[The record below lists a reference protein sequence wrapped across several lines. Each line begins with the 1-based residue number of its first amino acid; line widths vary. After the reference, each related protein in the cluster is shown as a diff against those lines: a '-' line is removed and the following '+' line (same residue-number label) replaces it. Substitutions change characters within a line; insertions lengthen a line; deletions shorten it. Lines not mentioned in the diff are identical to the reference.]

1 MQVSYQW
8 LQKYVSVPWSP
19 EALAERMT
27 LSGIE
32 VEGVAERGRRLS
44 GVFTGKITA
53 LSPHPNA
60 DKLQVCQLEMGQ
72 LCAPL
77 LIVTGANN
85 VFVGAVVPV
94 AMDGAKLPIGKDIG
108 TADFRGVLSQG
119 MLCGGDEMGL
129 EKKIIPP
136 EMRDGIYILPADAPL
151 GVDVKEVLG
160 LSDHVLELGLTPNR
174 SDCLSMLGT
183 AYEVAALA
191 EQTVQL
197 PELHRLER
205 IQQHSVMQVSVVD
218 QDLCPGYF
226 GLVVED
232 VQIGPSPL
240 WMQNALQAAGL
251 RPINN
256 LVDITNYILLELG
269 QPLHAFD
276 LDQLHGQQILV
287 RRALPGE
294 QIVTLDDSTRELSP
308 EMLVIADQDRAV
320 GIAGVMGGAETEVT
334 AVTRRV
340 FLESAWFQPQ
350 SIRRTSRDLG
360 LRTDASSRF
369 DKGVD
374 PARVLMALE
383 RAAYLISKLNC
394 GRPDSVMVGE
404 MMPVEFEQR
413 ISLRPSRVN
422 HLLGTDIPEGEMRS
436 IFDRLGLVTD
446 DSVLPWQV
454 TAPSRRPDLVDEI
467 DLVEEVARLHG
478 YDRIPTSSM
487 TGPVMQGY
495 MTKVQRMVQGLRQG
509 ALAQGLNEV
518 VNMSFINPQS
528 IADLVGANHPWN
540 NALRLQNPLTSE
552 RSVMRPSLLFGL
564 LDVLAYNGARQQ
576 TDLEI
581 FELANVFTPQSG
593 ETLRQPVEPLH
604 LAIASVGQ
612 FSAGW
617 QTSPLER
624 DFFHVK
630 GLVERILLPYGVD
643 RLRYQASAEFP
654 FLHPGR
660 SAEIFWGDSC
670 IGFLGEVH
678 PDSREQYGLRKRVIV
693 AELNLDPLLKQADYV
708 PLFQGLPRFPAVE
721 RDLAVIV
728 DEAVPS
734 ERVAACIRAAGGE
747 LLVDLRLFDIY
758 QGGQVPAGKKSLA
771 YSLVLRSQER
781 TLQEEE
787 IAGVH
792 SKVLGHLAKELG
804 ALLR

>member
-8 LQKYVSVPWSP
+8 LKKYVDLPWSP
-19 EALAERMT
+19 EVLAERMT

-32 VEGVAERGRRLS
+32 VDAVLERGRQLS
-44 GVFTGKITA
+44 GVFTGRITA
-53 LSPHPNA
+53 LSQHPNA
-60 DKLQVCQLEMGQ
+60 DKLQVCQLDMGQ
-72 LCAPL
+72 LSAPL
-77 LIVTGANN
+77 VIVTGATN

-94 AMDGAKLPIGKDIG
+94 ATDGARLPIGKDIN

-119 MLCGGDEMGL
+119 MLCGGDELGL
-129 EKKIIPP
+129 EKKVIPP

-160 LSDHVLELGLTPNR
+160 LGDHVLELGLTPNR
-174 SDCLSMLGT
+174 SDCLSVLGT

-191 EQTVQL
+191 EQSVRLPQL
-197 PELHRLER
+197 VSLER
-205 IQQHSVMQVSVVD
+205 AEKHPAIQVSVAD
-218 QDLCPGYF
+218 RDLCPGYF

-240 WMQNALQAAGL
+240 WMQNALQAADL

-256 LVDITNYILLELG
+256 LVDITNFILLELG

-276 LDQLHGQQILV
+276 LDRLQGQQIVV

-294 QIVTLDDSTRELSP
+294 QIVTLDESRRDLSP
-308 EMLVIADQDRAV
+308 EMLVIADQQRAV

-334 AVTRRV
+334 AATRRV

-350 SIRRTSRDLG
+350 SIRRTSRELG

-369 DKGVD
+369 DKGID

-383 RAAYLISKLNC
+383 RAAYLIRELGC
-394 GRPDSVMVGE
+394 GRPEPVMVGD
-404 MMPVEFEQR
+404 MAPVDFQQQIR
-413 ISLRPSRVN
+413 LRPARVN
-422 HLLGTDIPEGEMRS
+422 HLLGTDISEQAMRQ
-436 IFDRLGLVTD
+436 IFDRLGLITD
-446 DSVLPWQV
+446 DSVLPWLV

-487 TGPVMQGY
+487 VGPVMQGH
-495 MTKVQRMVQGLRQG
+495 MTKAQRLVQSLRQG
-509 ALAQGLNEV
+509 ALSQGLNEV
-518 VNMSFINPQS
+518 VNMSFINPQA
-528 IADLVGANHPWN
+528 IAALVGPTHLWN
-540 NALRLQNPLTSE
+540 RALRLQNPLTSE

-581 FELANVFTPQSG
+581 FELANVFTPCPDEG
-593 ETLRQPVEPLH
+593 LRQPEEPLH

-612 FSAGW
+612 FSTGW
-617 QTSPLER
+617 QSGPVER

-630 GLVERILLPYGVD
+630 GLVERILLPHGINQ
-643 RLRYQASAEFP
+643 LRYVASTKFP

-660 SAEIFWGDSC
+660 SAEIFWGDHC
-670 IGFLGEVH
+670 IGFIGEVH
-678 PDSREQYGLRKRVIV
+678 PDNREQYGLRKRVIV
-693 AELNLDPLLKQADYV
+693 AELNLNPLLKQADYV
-708 PLFQGLPRFPAVE
+708 PLFAGLPRFPAVE

-728 DEAVPS
+728 DQGIPAEC
-734 ERVAACIRAAGGE
+734 VAACIRAAAGE
-747 LLVDLRLFDIY
+747 LLVDLRLFDLY

-771 YSLVLRSQER
+771 YSLVLRSSDR

-787 IAGVH
+787 IAAVH
-792 SKVLGHLAKELG
+792 SQVLGHLAKELG